1 MQKKIGKEIKRKK
14 RKTLARPKTTAHGPS
29 SFLSRAGHFYL
40 NAHVSTKQN
49 PRRRCYLTRRAL
61 ALMMLTDG
69 LGRSS
74 AGLVAGHYGQC
85 FNVTSVRA
93 PQTSFLFSVRRA
105 PAHGVLHA
113 DLCSS
118 AISADHER
126 GLVHELGGPDA
137 LGHCSWVPTSRN
149 PPSPRISQRNWT
161 RLLTVT
167 NTSKSTASSRPAA
180 SCGGVCPTRI

>member
-1 MQKKIGKEIKRKK
+1 
-14 RKTLARPKTTAHGPS
+14 
-29 SFLSRAGHFYL
+29 
-40 NAHVSTKQN
+40 
-49 PRRRCYLTRRAL
+49 
-61 ALMMLTDG
+61 MMLTDG
-69 LGRSS
+69 PGRSS

-167 NTSKSTASSRPAA
+167 NTSKSTASSGLRLPTGACAPHGYKA
-180 SCGGVCPTRI
+180 SPPVSLDSLNQAIPERRKPGHHRRERNRGERNRAPPP